1 MWQRK
6 WESDKEEHRGESQKE
21 RGRSELRCTEMKR
34 KVKTNENGSLNFS
47 VSSDN
52 HSDLCC
58 GWLRTAD
65 RKHTFCGGVCVT
77 CLRPWLEGRTRPL
90 CPYWLQCHVTAVI
103 INVSW
108 CQRVSW
114 WPTSQ
119 QSTLTLWLPPKP
131 DLARSLFISRSLPQ
145 SLSLTLSLSA
155 SPYLEARTPAWP
167 SPLHFLHEH

>member
-58 GWLRTAD
+58 G
-65 RKHTFCGGVCVT
+65 
-77 CLRPWLEGRTRPL
+77 
-90 CPYWLQCHVTAVI
+90 
-103 INVSW
+103 
-108 CQRVSW
+108 
-114 WPTSQ
+114 
-119 QSTLTLWLPPKP
+119 
-131 DLARSLFISRSLPQ
+131 
-145 SLSLTLSLSA
+145 
-155 SPYLEARTPAWP
+155 
-167 SPLHFLHEH
+167 